1 MGNSSKIPKQYQT
14 SWDLTGN
21 IAVDAVAAAISFYRR
36 RMGSIKEV
44 ILHPKYYDI
53 YLDFVDKE
61 MKKAEREF
69 TGEEVLEF
77 DSVVIKKGSRL
88 MTERLYVYFYEQP
101 ISIGSSQE
109 KLRAIKN

>member
-21 IAVDAVAAAISFYRR
+21 IAVDAVAAAISFYRTR
-36 RMGSIKEV
+36 LKAIKEV

-53 YLDFVDKE
+53 YLDYVEKQ
-61 MKKAEREF
+61 MKKAGHEF
-69 TGEEVLEF
+69 TGEEVIEF

-88 MTERLYVYFYEQP
+88 MSERLYVYFYEQP
-101 ISIGSSQE
+101 ISLGSSQE
-109 KLRAIKN
+109 ELRAIKN